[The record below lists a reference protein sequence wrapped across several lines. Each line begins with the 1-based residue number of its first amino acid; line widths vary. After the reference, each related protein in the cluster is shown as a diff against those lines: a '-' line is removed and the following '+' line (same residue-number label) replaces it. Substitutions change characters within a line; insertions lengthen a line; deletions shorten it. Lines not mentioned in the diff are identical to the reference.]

1 MTITVGLD
9 VGAKSVEWVVRQSG
23 NNSKS
28 ENITQS
34 PQGHAEL
41 IKRLNA
47 LAPACVVM
55 EATGIYYLDLA
66 VALHGAGLPVS
77 VINPKSFKHFATL
90 KLAQAKT
97 DAQDAALLAEFGE
110 RMTPVLWSPPEA
122 QRLALRDIG
131 RQINRL
137 IAARTQAK
145 NRLHALQAKQMTMRL
160 LIEDEQEG
168 IVLLDR
174 RIARLEQ
181 AASSLIQQDEILH
194 RQLQQLCTAK
204 GIAQSSGIA
213 ILGEF
218 CVLPSHLK
226 APQVSRYAGLDV
238 RICQS
243 GTSVNRP
250 GRLSKAGNAYLRS
263 ALYMPAMS
271 AIQWDP
277 RAKAFY
283 KSLVARGKKKMQA
296 LCAVM
301 RKYLTGLWACIQ
313 KDTPFDSGKLF
324 SDIHLNACS

>member
-1 MTITVGLD
+1 MGVTIGLD
-9 VGAKSVEWVVRQSG
+9 VGAKSVEWVSREAGRS
-23 NNSKS
+23 SKAES
-28 ENITQS
+28 CAQS
-34 PQGHAEL
+34 PQGHAAL
-41 IKRLNA
+41 IKRLRA
-47 LAPACVVM
+47 LAPVCVVM

-66 VALHGAGLPVS
+66 LALHGAGLPVA

-110 RMTPVLWSPPEA
+110 RMTPPLWSPPEV

-145 NRLHALQAKQMTMRL
+145 NRLHALQAKQMTMPL

-181 AASSLIQQDEILH
+181 AAVDLIQQDDVLQH
-194 RQLQQLCTAK
+194 QLQQLCTAK
-204 GIAQSSGIA
+204 GIARSSGIA
-213 ILGEF
+213 ILGEL
-218 CVLPSHLK
+218 CVLPVSLK
-226 APQVSRYAGLDV
+226 AQQVSRYAGLDV
-238 RICQS
+238 RVCQS

-250 GRLSKAGNAYLRS
+250 GRLSKAGNAYLRA

-271 AIQWDP
+271 AIQWDA
-277 RAKAFY
+277 RTKAFY
-283 KSLVARGKKKMQA
+283 QGLVARGKKKMQA

-301 RKYLTGLWACIQ
+301 RKYLTGLWACIRQ
-313 KDTPFDSGKLF
+313 DTPFDSSRLF
-324 SDIHLNACS
+324 SDIHLVS

>member
-9 VGAKSVEWVVRQSG
+9 VGATTVEWVFRKTG
-23 NNSKS
+23 DNSKADS
-28 ENITQS
+28 ITQS
-34 PQGHAEL
+34 PQGHAAL
-41 IKRLNA
+41 IKRLQA
-47 LAPACVVM
+47 LDPVCVVM

-77 VINPKSFKHFATL
+77 VINPKSFNHFAAL
-90 KLAQAKT
+90 KLGQAKT

-110 RMTPVLWSPPEA
+110 RMTPALWSPPDV

-137 IAARTQAK
+137 IATRTQAK
-145 NRLHALQAKQMTMRL
+145 NRLHALQAKQMTLPL
-160 LIEDEQEG
+160 LIADEQEG
-168 IVLLDR
+168 IVLLDT
-174 RIARLEQ
+174 RITRLEQ
-181 AASSLIQQDEILH
+181 AAVDLIQQDEVLH
-194 RQLQQLCTAK
+194 RQLHQLCAAK
-204 GIAQSSGIA
+204 GIARSSGIA

-218 CVLPSHLK
+218 CVLPAHLK

-238 RICQS
+238 RVWQS

-263 ALYMPAMS
+263 ALYMPAMC
-271 AIQWDP
+271 AIQWDA

-301 RKYLTGLWACIQ
+301 RKYLTGLWACLQ
-313 KDTPFDSGKLF
+313 KDTPFDSSRLF
-324 SDIHLNACS
+324 SEIHLT

>member
-1 MTITVGLD
+1 MRITVGVD
-9 VGAKSVEWVVRQSG
+9 VGATSVEWVFRKAG
-23 NNSKS
+23 KNSKA
-28 ENITQS
+28 ERVAQS
-34 PQGHAEL
+34 PQGHAAL
-41 IKRLNA
+41 IKRLQA
-47 LAPACVVM
+47 LAPVSVVM

-66 VALHGAGLPVS
+66 VALHDAGLPVS
-77 VINPKSFKHFATL
+77 VINPKSFKHFAAL
-90 KLAQAKT
+90 KLDQAKT
-97 DAQDAALLAEFGE
+97 DAQDAGILAEFGD
-110 RMTPVLWSPPEA
+110 RMTPALWTPPDA

-137 IAARTQAK
+137 TAARTQAK
-145 NRLHALQAKQMTMRL
+145 NRLHALQAKQMTMPL
-160 LIEDEQEG
+160 LLEDEREG

-174 RIARLEQ
+174 RIARLQQ
-181 AASSLIQQDEILH
+181 AAVALIEQDETLQ

-204 GIAQSSGIA
+204 GIALSSGIA

-238 RICQS
+238 RVCQS

-250 GRLSKAGNAYLRS
+250 GKLSKAGNAYLRA

-271 AIQWDP
+271 AIQWEP

-283 KSLVARGKKKMQA
+283 TALVGRGKKKMQA

-313 KDTPFDSGKLF
+313 KNTPFDSSRLF
-324 SDIHLNACS
+324 SDIHLMS